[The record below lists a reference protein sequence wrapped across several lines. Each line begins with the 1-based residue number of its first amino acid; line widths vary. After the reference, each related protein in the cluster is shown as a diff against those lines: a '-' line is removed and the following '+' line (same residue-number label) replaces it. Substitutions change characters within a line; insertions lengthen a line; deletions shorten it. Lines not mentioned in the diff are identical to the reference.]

1 MENMACMHVQCYL
14 WKITVSSLNIDLIFF
29 FFFLSAAIFR
39 TAVSLPSIN
48 IYLFFLLLYEQIQEV
63 EFHQLFVSIR
73 TSSHFPL

>member
-1 MENMACMHVQCYL
+1 MYVCPMLSVEDY
-14 WKITVSSLNIDLIFF
+14 SLLAQHRSDFF
-29 FFFLSAAIFR
+29 SCVCVCAAIFR

-63 EFHQLFVSIR
+63 EFHQLFVLIR

>member
-1 MENMACMHVQCYL
+1 MENMARIYVHV
-14 WKITVSSLNIDLIFF
+14 IHAVSSLNIDLI

-48 IYLFFLLLYEQIQEV
+48 IYLFFLLLYKQIQEV